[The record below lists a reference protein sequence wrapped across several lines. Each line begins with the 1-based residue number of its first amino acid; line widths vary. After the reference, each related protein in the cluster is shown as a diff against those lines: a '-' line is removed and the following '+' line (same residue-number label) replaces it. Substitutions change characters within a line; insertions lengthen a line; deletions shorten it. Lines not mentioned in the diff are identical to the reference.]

1 MFLVDGALVILH
13 LYAVV
18 AIALALQ
25 RVAVK
30 RLALTTHLAC
40 GVLLVVRASVA
51 VFIGRLV
58 GVVSWFAFSHN
69 SFNSCNLWLCKVR
82 LSVYAPVGHV
92 VRTLRHDD
100 VRDSMAVFLCH
111 LCAIL
116 LRCASVQCRQPFFPL
131 RHRLL

>member
-30 RLALTTHLAC
+30 RLALTANLAC

-51 VFIGRLV
+51 ILIGRLV
-58 GVVSWFAFSHN
+58 GVVSWFFFAHSSLF
-69 SFNSCNLWLCKVR
+69 FK
-82 LSVYAPVGHV
+82 
-92 VRTLRHDD
+92 
-100 VRDSMAVFLCH
+100 
-111 LCAIL
+111 IL
-116 LRCASVQCRQPFFPL
+116 MRRWFGE
-131 RHRLL
+131 